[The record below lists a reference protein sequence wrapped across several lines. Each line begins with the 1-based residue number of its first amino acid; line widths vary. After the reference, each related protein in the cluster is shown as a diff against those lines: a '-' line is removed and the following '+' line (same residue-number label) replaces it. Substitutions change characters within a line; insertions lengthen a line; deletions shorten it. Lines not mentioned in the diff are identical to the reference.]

1 MINVGFG
8 GDFLILAQHMPTF
21 HFIVRCVAMNSFL
34 PMHTIRN
41 NHVFHMCLLFRGK
54 DTTVFDSGYRTAR
67 VNELMR
73 NEI

>member
-1 MINVGFG
+1 
-8 GDFLILAQHMPTF
+8 
-21 HFIVRCVAMNSFL
+21 MNSFN

-73 NEI
+73 NET